1 MHQHICPH
9 CQQAAVSN
17 LSVRW
22 SCREFPAECRSC
34 GRLSH
39 VIASTSSGI
48 WVIGVVLLVAAGLFA
63 LIAQTPWAGLVGL
76 CVVVAH
82 NVWAW
87 RRVEL
92 WPIAAN
98 SSQKAARVGWVATL
112 LAWLAVLFH

>member
-1 MHQHICPH
+1 MHQHTCPH
-9 CQQAAVSN
+9 CQQAAVPN
-17 LSVRW
+17 FAVRW
-22 SCREFPAECRSC
+22 SSREVPATCAAC

-48 WVIGVVLLVAAGLFA
+48 WVVGVVLLVAAGFITL
-63 LIAQTPWAGLVGL
+63 LAQSWWAGLAGL
-76 CVVVAH
+76 TLVVAY

-92 WPIAAN
+92 WPIDSN
-98 SSQKAARVGWVATL
+98 SSQTAARVSWLATV

>member
-1 MHQHICPH
+1 MHQHTCPH

-17 LSVRW
+17 LAVRW
-22 SCREFPAECRSC
+22 SSRESPASCATC

-48 WVIGVVLLVAAGLFA
+48 WVIGVVLLVAAGFFA

-76 CVVVAH
+76 CAVVAH

-98 SSQKAARVGWVATL
+98 SSQTAARVGWVATL